1 MELIKSHT
9 NVAKPFFTMKYR
21 WLKPD
26 WHVFLVYINLAR
38 ILASFFWEQLKWP
51 KSKLYKRI
59 LIQVRVLILKSMVH
73 LPNFK
78 CNNSKE
84 LRKSIS
90 YFACKTIAS
99 RFYDDKLIPDPM
111 TLLVYMSFTALR
123 ILTVHHNSNN
133 LGHILDIKKNEA
145 KKWANTAENEK
156 TCHV

>member
-1 MELIKSHT
+1 
-9 NVAKPFFTMKYR
+9 
-21 WLKPD
+21 
-26 WHVFLVYINLAR
+26 
-38 ILASFFWEQLKWP
+38 
-51 KSKLYKRI
+51 
-59 LIQVRVLILKSMVH
+59 MVH

-99 RFYDDKLIPDPM
+99 RFYDDKLVPDSM
-111 TLLVYMSFTALR
+111 TLLVYMYFTALR

-145 KKWANTAENEK
+145 KNGPILQK
-156 TCHV
+156 TKKRAMYRYAYPVSL